1 MKTKNIFILF
11 ALLAIVFSLA
21 ACSSGPKISNFYMAK
36 DDQGT
41 NKTTTFAPTD
51 ALILF
56 FDVNGVRNGTPF
68 EARWY
73 VLNAAGKDPNTPF
86 KIMDQNYSS
95 SSTLVI
101 SVVCL
106 FDSIVSRPCFDAL
119 RFHLTNTG
127 NWPVG
132 QYRVDVYMSGNKV
145 GEVLF
150 SVAQ

>member
-1 MKTKNIFILF
+1 VKTKNIFILF
-11 ALLAIVFSLA
+11 VLFAIVFSLA
-21 ACSSGPKISNFYMAK
+21 ACSTQPKISNFYMAK

-56 FDVNGVRNGTPF
+56 FDVNDIRNGTPF

-73 VLNAAGKDPNTPF
+73 VLNVPNQDPNTPF
-86 KIMDQNYSS
+86 KVMDQNYSTG
-95 SSTLVI
+95 STT
-101 SVVCL
+101 
-106 FDSIVSRPCFDAL
+106 L
-119 RFHLTNTG
+119 RFHLANSG
-127 NWPVG
+127 NWPIA

-150 SVAQ
+150 NVAQ